1 MSLKATLFFRG
12 DGKILARIIQG
23 NQTHTSRILWSI
35 SFELSNTWNDEFSIG
50 KLVQHFQ

>member
-12 DGKILARIIQG
+12 DGKILARILQG
-23 NQTHTSRILWSI
+23 NQTHTSRIVWFIL
-35 SFELSNTWNDEFSIG
+35 FELSITWNDEFSIG